1 MAGETDF
8 TRYLD
13 ARWADLVGGLE
24 DEGIAAEDA
33 RLVVAETLLASRGS
47 WSRRVR
53 DEQVDVTLWAEL
65 RERTGLPAR
74 TGEAAP
80 HAVRRLDPRDA
91 PDPWLARAAQVR
103 TSRRRRNARRAIAWL
118 AVAAAVVTAWMWWAA
133 RPDPPAVR
141 EEANPLPVIWHA
153 RGELHLAE
161 VAVELPAVEEFAADG
176 SGAVARLR
184 SGALIRIDADGDV
197 EELTEQ
203 PSALDRVAAAPLY
216 YPPGRYDVQ
225 VQSAPVPGG
234 GWAHLIDSSRR
245 DSPQDAVRQSESG
258 RRALVVCT
266 VDLECAEPITITA
279 GDGSIRLR

>member
-1 MAGETDF
+1 MSADPDF
-8 TRYLD
+8 TRYVD

-24 DEGIAAEDA
+24 DEGVAPDDA
-33 RLVVAETLLASRGS
+33 RLAVASTLLASRRS
-47 WSRRVR
+47 WARRVR
-53 DEQVDVTLWAEL
+53 DEQVDVSIWAEA
-65 RERTGLPAR
+65 RERAG
-74 TGEAAP
+74 
-80 HAVRRLDPRDA
+80 LDPRPGETA
-91 PDPWLARAAQVR
+91 PHGVRPRDPRDGPEEWFEHAGHARAA
-103 TSRRRRNARRAIAWL
+103 RRRRGARRFAVGLVVGALLVTGWAW
-118 AVAAAVVTAWMWWAA
+118 WDA
-133 RPDPPAVR
+133 RPDPPDVR

-153 RGELHLAE
+153 SGELHLAE
-161 VAVELPAVEEFAADG
+161 VVVELPDVEEFAADG

-184 SGALIRIDADGDV
+184 SGAIVRVDADGGV
-197 EELTEQ
+197 EELTEE

-245 DSPQDAVRQSESG
+245 DGPQDALRQSESG

-266 VDLECAEPITITA
+266 VDLECAEPVTITQ